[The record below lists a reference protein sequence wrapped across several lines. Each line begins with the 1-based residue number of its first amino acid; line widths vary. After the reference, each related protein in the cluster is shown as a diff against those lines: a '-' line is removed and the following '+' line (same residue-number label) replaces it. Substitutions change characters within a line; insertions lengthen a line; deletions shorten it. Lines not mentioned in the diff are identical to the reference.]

1 MDATTLTVTAG
12 AALVGFLTA
21 ALLGK
26 VLIPVLHRLK
36 FGQTIREEGPA
47 WHRAKQGTPTMG
59 GVLFIIGSLA
69 AALLGMNERS
79 LLDDWQTFGLCWGA
93 GFPAPASRCSS
104 AC

>member
-69 AALLGMNERS
+69 A
-79 LLDDWQTFGLCWGA
+79 T
-93 GFPAPASRCSS
+93 SS
-104 AC
+104 CANSFWEAVRPRFRFLTTLI

>member
-69 AALLGMNERS
+69 AALLAII
-79 LLDDWQTFGLCWGA
+79 A
-93 GFPAPASRCSS
+93 GSFCCR
-104 AC
+104 

>member
-1 MDATTLTVTAG
+1 MVRLFRIQRGRALRGEEWAGQGATTLTVTAG

-21 ALLGK
+21 ALQGK

-59 GVLFIIGSLA
+59 RGAVYHRFSRGGA
-69 AALLGMNERS
+69 AGDYRRAV
-79 LLDDWQTFGLCWGA
+79 
-93 GFPAPASRCSS
+93 S
-104 AC
+104 AAR

>member
-69 AALLGMNERS
+69 AALLATIPVIVLFMCIEKH
-79 LLDDWQTFGLCWGA
+79 LAEGLTSG
-93 GFPAPASRCSS
+93 GVKG
-104 AC
+104 